1 MLAANHPRA
10 LDHARHDD
18 LIDAKAVQAD
28 SRRHNVHDGVDSPH
42 LVEVHLVHGHAVRF
56 GLCLGKQAEGL
67 LGKRPRAGRKVE
79 RREHLPHLCVAAV
92 MMPVRVRRTIAVHAR
107 ARGTASDA
115 LPARRPLG
123 IVQVGHV
130 VVMAVVLL
138 VQRHVKVTAVE
149 PCLLH
154 ATNVQLKALAC
165 KRSERRA
172 HCLFAGAKVQQR
184 RHCHIAA
191 DAGLA
196 VPEKCAHEALPPTAR
211 RLICVAR

>member
-67 LGKRPRAGRKVE
+67 LGKRPHAGRKVE
-79 RREHLPHLCVAAV
+79 RHEHLPHLCVAAV
-92 MMPVRVRRTIAVHAR
+92 MVPVRMRRT
-107 ARGTASDA
+107 
-115 LPARRPLG
+115 ARRPLG
-123 IVQVGHV
+123 IVQVGQVMV
-130 VVMAVVLL
+130 VAVMLL

-154 ATNVQLKALAC
+154 ATNVQLKALSC

-172 HCLFAGAKVQQR
+172 HCLFAGAKV
-184 RHCHIAA
+184 
-191 DAGLA
+191 
-196 VPEKCAHEALPPTAR
+196 
-211 RLICVAR
+211 